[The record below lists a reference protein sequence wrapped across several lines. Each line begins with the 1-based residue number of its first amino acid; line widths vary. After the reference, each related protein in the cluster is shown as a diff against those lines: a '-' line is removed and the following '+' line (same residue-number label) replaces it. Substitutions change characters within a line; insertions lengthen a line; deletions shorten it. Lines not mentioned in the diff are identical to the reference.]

1 MDVEQLHVVL
11 QQSFSPDAAVR
22 HPAEQTMKNLK
33 HIPGAVGLLLQ
44 VAGEHQVCALKG
56 LVRMETN
63 D

>member
-44 VAGEHQVCALKG
+44 VAGEHQVR
-56 LVRMETN
+56 V
-63 D
+63 